1 MERAREIL
9 EGAAMTKQRICQ
21 TLVTRLTTAPKMRE
35 LISIG
40 PHGSD
45 VRAQHTLVNP
55 VEEEVQQ
62 AANRVPGALGRT
74 GRARGLAGATTIAEL
89 SILRASW
96 QEGRTWGWGLSSNAF
111 HLTGQSRT
119 RE

>member
-1 MERAREIL
+1 
-9 EGAAMTKQRICQ
+9 MTKQRICQ
-21 TLVTRLTTAPKMRE
+21 TLVTQLTTAPKMRE

-40 PHGSD
+40 THGGG
-45 VRAQHTLVNP
+45 VRAHHTLVNP

-62 AANRVPGALGRT
+62 AANRVLRALGRT
-74 GRARGLAGATTIAEL
+74 RRARGLVGATIMAGV

-96 QEGRTWGWGLSSNAF
+96 QEGRTFGRGLSSNAF